1 MRSIITVLALL
12 ITTLSCW
19 GQNNAI
25 DRFFSAYENNENFTV
40 VYVSPKMFEMV
51 AKVTNDSKNSDIKEL
66 VKDIKG
72 LKILSTNKD
81 ALKYYNEASKKIP
94 LGEYEVLMTVKDK
107 GDNVKFLT
115 KGNGDVVDELLL
127 LVGGAN
133 DFVLMS
139 FVGKLDLNKISKLAN
154 KLDIQG
160 SEHLDKV
167 KDKK

>member
-1 MRSIITVLALL
+1 
-12 ITTLSCW
+12 
-19 GQNNAI
+19 
-25 DRFFSAYENNENFTV
+25 
-40 VYVSPKMFEMV
+40 
-51 AKVTNDSKNSDIKEL
+51 
-66 VKDIKG
+66 
-72 LKILSTNKD
+72 
-81 ALKYYNEASKKIP
+81 
-94 LGEYEVLMTVKDK
+94 MTVKDK

-127 LVGGAN
+127 LVGGAD

-160 SEHLDKV
+160 SEHLDKL

>member
-1 MRSIITVLALL
+1 MRSITTVFALL
-12 ITTLSCW
+12 IAILPCTSQT
-19 GQNNAI
+19 NAI

-81 ALKYYNEASKKIP
+81 PLKYYAEAAKKIP

-127 LVGGAN
+127 LVGGAD

-160 SEHLDKV
+160 SEHLDKL

>member
-1 MRSIITVLALL
+1 MRTVITLLAFVIAYLPAQ
-12 ITTLSCW
+12 S
-19 GQNNAI
+19 QNNAI

-40 VYVSPKMFEMV
+40 VFVSPKMFEMV
-51 AKVTNDSKNSDIKEL
+51 AKATNDSKNSDIKEL
-66 VKDIKG
+66 VKDIRG
-72 LKILSTNKD
+72 LKILSTKKD
-81 ALKYYNEASKKIP
+81 PLKYYNEASKKIP
-94 LGEYEVLMTVKDK
+94 LNEYEVLMTVKDK

-115 KGNGDVVDELLL
+115 KGSGDIVDELLL
-127 LVGGAN
+127 LVGGSD

-160 SEHLDKV
+160 SEHLDKL